1 LPLSLRHI
9 GIRADDFN
17 LVPEF
22 LNQRPGE
29 RRGGYKG
36 SKPRSKCHPRDR
48 CFEPAVFPRPM
59 DALEAHR
66 VRPYTG
72 SMHVHAHGAGGPTR
86 VLKIS
91 LAVTLGY
98 IVLLVVAGM
107 RAHSLALLSEAG
119 HNLSDFL
126 ALLLSLVAVY
136 FQTRPANSTKTYG
149 YHRAGVLAALVN
161 ATSLVA
167 VSFFIFYEAFR
178 RLQHPEHVQATV
190 MMWVAAAGV
199 VMNGVIALLLYR
211 SSRGFGGDVNIRSA
225 LLHEVGDTLS
235 TAAVIAGGWA
245 ILVTRN
251 YWIDSALSFGIAVLI
266 LWSGFGI
273 VRETLNILLE
283 GTPRGMKLEKIE
295 SAIRSVGGVNDVH
308 DLHVWSIGSET
319 HALSCHISIADIPP
333 SVSERILRDVKDRL
347 LHDFRIDHTTI
358 QFEHAICEVAHGCV
372 IPVSE
377 SEEHH
382 HHHSH

>member
-1 LPLSLRHI
+1 MH
-9 GIRADDFN
+9 
-17 LVPEF
+17 E
-22 LNQRPGE
+22 
-29 RRGGYKG
+29 
-36 SKPRSKCHPRDR
+36 
-48 CFEPAVFPRPM
+48 
-59 DALEAHR
+59 
-66 VRPYTG
+66 
-72 SMHVHAHGAGGPTR
+72 HVHGGGGPKR

-91 LAVTLGY
+91 LGVTLAY
-98 IVLLVVAGM
+98 IVLLVVAGI

-126 ALLLSLVAVY
+126 ALLLSLIAVY
-136 FQTRPANSTKTYG
+136 LQSRPASSTKTYG

-161 ATSLVA
+161 AVSLVA

-178 RLQHPEHVQATV
+178 RLQHPEHVRATV
-190 MMWVAAAGV
+190 MMWVAATGV

-211 SSRGFGGDVNIRSA
+211 SVERSGGDVNIRSA

-245 ILVTRN
+245 ILVTGD
-251 YWIDSALSFGIAVLI
+251 YWIDSALSCGIGALI

-283 GTPRGMKLEKIE
+283 GTPRGVKLELVE
-295 SAIRSVGGVNDVH
+295 SAIRSIDGVNDVH

-319 HALSCHISIADIPP
+319 RALSCHISIADIPP

-347 LHDFRIDHTTI
+347 HHSFRIDHTTI
-358 QFEHAICEVAHGCV
+358 QFEHVECEVAHGCV
-372 IPVSE
+372 IPVGE
-377 SEEHH
+377 SEEEHY
-382 HHHSH
+382 HSH